1 MNLCRKNQL
10 QLEQLTNSY
19 KLLWQR
25 DHPNLTAWN
34 IIAIRSYT
42 IDKTLF
48 EIDNIITN
56 DNKIGFLNYLHDTF
70 QPDSDNCTTGKE
82 NHDILIAPNNVI
94 YAKSKFD
101 TTWQED
107 TSIIFHTMETNKL
120 TLTHYPDASIN
131 EITSKIHRL
140 SELFLRLLKRCIK
153 LLDSIKDTE
162 LLHSTTLE
170 LILNDTLTNMN
181 LSSSS
186 ASQFRE
192 QLHDLRVLSSK
203 ICTNE
208 QLSITLSLL
217 LPSNNHHKLI
227 QFIPVPFYI
236 NNTINKISLNK
247 VFLIADHSSV
257 IFSIFNNSCTSKIQY
272 VYPKQ
277 CKIQKHP
284 ALNCIN
290 SLINNFTT
298 LNNCS
303 FIEYYDTSITEIEP
317 NNTVVYTLDK
327 HTSKGSIQIYFPL
340 KSLYKYTKID
350 YNMQF
355 IFENKQQSPN
365 TQHQPSVDFRI
376 ISYDYLGLLVISI
389 ITFATL
395 IIIIVTLIYA
405 LKNKNT
411 PITRNTASIITH
423 CRRTYCSINFSFRDK
438 NQDQLS
444 TNQPSEEMKN
454 QRNCTYETPT
464 PKNNI
469 YDTPKNSKFIYD
481 VPKTPRPVTSPV
493 TESIYTQ
500 MNPLHKEI
508 ISR

>member
-257 IFSIFNNSCTSKIQY
+257 IFSIFNNSCT
-272 VYPKQ
+272 
-277 CKIQKHP
+277 
-284 ALNCIN
+284 
-290 SLINNFTT
+290 
-298 LNNCS
+298 
-303 FIEYYDTSITEIEP
+303 P
-317 NNTVVYTLDK
+317 NNAK
-327 HTSKGSIQIYFPL
+327 
-340 KSLYKYTKID
+340 YK
-350 YNMQF
+350 
-355 IFENKQQSPN
+355 N
-365 TQHQPSVDFRI
+365 TQH
-376 ISYDYLGLLVISI
+376 
-389 ITFATL
+389 
-395 IIIIVTLIYA
+395 
-405 LKNKNT
+405 
-411 PITRNTASIITH
+411 
-423 CRRTYCSINFSFRDK
+423 
-438 NQDQLS
+438 
-444 TNQPSEEMKN
+444 
-454 QRNCTYETPT
+454 
-464 PKNNI
+464 
-469 YDTPKNSKFIYD
+469 
-481 VPKTPRPVTSPV
+481 
-493 TESIYTQ
+493 
-500 MNPLHKEI
+500 
-508 ISR
+508 